1 MRPPLFFLQMEHR
14 NAIEDRYGGPV
25 PILDGATS
33 TAETMRERSQ

>member
-25 PILDGATS
+25 PILDGATT
-33 TAETMRERSQ
+33 TA